1 MSKKCCGT
9 FLSAKLQARFFLSRN
24 IHHVT
29 GGTLEDL
36 GLNMHLQKNHTCWG
50 STLSVITIV
59 KCYICYVKTKVKLI
73 YALSA
78 QTVSHSKSIAIR
90 PATAQLCHPASL
102 WHCRQ
107 SGFHETHPKLSIDCE
122 IDQETRHNCDRTC
135 EICHS
140 CIQLF
145 LWNWSHESIEIH
157 TATHWVLG
165 LSIHVARIR
174 SSIIGWE
181 SATVSQAIWWKE
193 NITINHPSHLFE
205 AQN

>member
-1 MSKKCCGT
+1 
-9 FLSAKLQARFFLSRN
+9 
-24 IHHVT
+24 
-29 GGTLEDL
+29 
-36 GLNMHLQKNHTCWG
+36 MHLQKNLTCWG

-78 QTVSHSKSIAIR
+78 QSISHSKFIAIW

-102 WHCRQ
+102 RHRRQ
-107 SGFHETHPKLSIDCE
+107 SGFHEAHPKLSIDCKV
-122 IDQETRHNCDRTC
+122 DQETSHNSDRTC
-135 EICHS
+135 QIWHS

-145 LWNWSHESIEIH
+145 LWNWSPESIEIH
-157 TATHWVLG
+157 IATHLLLG
-165 LSIHVARIR
+165 LSIHVAGIR
-174 SSIIGWE
+174 SFIIGWE